1 MPHWKHAI
9 SKGTTLA
16 VVTLLHL
23 LVFVYLTM
31 PPIPSYSR
39 NSARTLSP
47 TRALQLVFMKQ
58 PTPSTISSPSPVDAA
73 PVHAQPRSSR
83 TARSTRASIPEPL
96 ETQRPAKIIPMRDE
110 DNQGNASVT
119 QEVISVDAPYG
130 NPMLKQSQRGLQP
143 QEHPAIPGYADREL
157 VKTISVG
164 EQLSPRQILQ
174 EDGRFLNC
182 SQVRMARFLS
192 ASEMDKRRITTQQL
206 DQAFTE
212 FGCT

>member
-1 MPHWKHAI
+1 
-9 SKGTTLA
+9 
-16 VVTLLHL
+16 
-23 LVFVYLTM
+23 
-31 PPIPSYSR
+31 
-39 NSARTLSP
+39 
-47 TRALQLVFMKQ
+47 
-58 PTPSTISSPSPVDAA
+58 
-73 PVHAQPRSSR
+73 
-83 TARSTRASIPEPL
+83 
-96 ETQRPAKIIPMRDE
+96 MRDE

-130 NPMLKQSQRGLQP
+130 NPMLKESRRGLQP